1 MLNAVLSLPAAAG
14 EDSLL
19 AKTFGVRSSEFRYD
33 PNSQLKLISATGLSR
48 WNSFPTPVQTV
59 LLLE

>member
-14 EDSLL
+14 ED
-19 AKTFGVRSSEFRYD
+19 FRSSEFRYD

-48 WNSFPTPVQTV
+48 WNSFPTPVQAV